1 MLNTIILGP
10 LLLTAFLQ
18 LILGFFVAFWLLG
31 VFSRRSK
38 LDLSAGRGVL
48 EGSFL
53 IGLISARLVYAA
65 TNWNAY
71 VEAPWSVVFFW
82 LPGYYPILGIAIA
95 TVYFI
100 WRIWRIEVST
110 RWAFGRAAL
119 SSVAV
124 TAILIIGINA
134 MVGLF
139 SDPDILRDG
148 DRFPDFR
155 LQSIDGDSVQLADF
169 AGKSVVL
176 NFWATWCGP
185 CRQELSALQI
195 VWDTLPRDSFEIV
208 ALNVGEDASVIGE
221 FLRQTRPAISFEV
234 LLDDN
239 MIVSRHWGVRV
250 LPTTFVLDGLSHIRY
265 SAEGGRDFGHPKI
278 LDRIRVLTAELGTYQ
293 GG

>member
-53 IGLISARLVYAA
+53 IGLISARLAYAA
-65 TNWNAY
+65 ANWNAY

-139 SDPDILRDG
+139 SDPEILRNG
-148 DRFPDFR
+148 DRFPDFA

-176 NFWATWCGP
+176 NFWATWCPP
-185 CRQELSALQI
+185 CRREMPLLNAAHLQYADQGLA
-195 VWDTLPRDSFEIV
+195 VLGLAVNEP
-208 ALNVGEDASVIGE
+208 ASVVQPFID
-221 FLRQTRPAISFEV
+221 TT
-234 LLDDN
+234 
-239 MIVSRHWGVRV
+239 GVQYPILVDMPGGDGRLGSAASILAMLGQKG
-250 LPTTFVLDGLSHIRY
+250 LPTTVF
-265 SAEGGRDFGHPKI
+265 
-278 LDRIRVLTAELGTYQ
+278 LDRNHIIDQLYVGELSWAYLADQITQLWSG
-293 GG
+293 

>member
-1 MLNTIILGP
+1 M
-10 LLLTAFLQ
+10 
-18 LILGFFVAFWLLG
+18 G

-148 DRFPDFR
+148 DRFPDFT

-176 NFWATWCGP
+176 NFWATWCPP
-185 CRQELSALQI
+185 CRREMPLLNAAHLQYADQGLA
-195 VWDTLPRDSFEIV
+195 VLGLAVNEP
-208 ALNVGEDASVIGE
+208 ASVVQPFIDTTGVQYPI
-221 FLRQTRPAISFEV
+221 LVDVPGDHGSLGSSSSILS
-234 LLDDN
+234 LL
-239 MIVSRHWGVRV
+239 GQKG
-250 LPTTFVLDGLSHIRY
+250 LPTTVF
-265 SAEGGRDFGHPKI
+265 
-278 LDRIRVLTAELGTYQ
+278 LDRNHIIDQLYVGELSWAYLADQITQLWSG
-293 GG
+293 

>member
-1 MLNTIILGP
+1 MLNTMTLGP
-10 LLLTAFLQ
+10 LVLTAFLQ
-18 LILGFFVAFWLLG
+18 LIVGFFVAFGLLD
-31 VFSRRSK
+31 VYSRRSK
-38 LDLSAGRGVL
+38 RNLSAGRGIL
-48 EGSFL
+48 ERSCL

-65 TNWNAY
+65 ANWNAY

-148 DRFPDFR
+148 DRFPEFV
-155 LQSIDGDSVQLADF
+155 LQSIDGDTVQLADF
-169 AGKSVVL
+169 SGKPVVL
-176 NFWATWCGP
+176 NFWATWCPP
-185 CRQELSALQI
+185 CRREMPLLNTAHLQFADQGL
-195 VWDTLPRDSFEIV
+195 VVLGLAVNEP
-208 ALNVGEDASVIGE
+208 ASVVQPFID
-221 FLRQTRPAISFEV
+221 TT
-234 LLDDN
+234 
-239 MIVSRHWGVRV
+239 GVQYPILVDMHSSDGRLGSAASILAMLGPKG
-250 LPTTFVLDGLSHIRY
+250 LPTTVF
-265 SAEGGRDFGHPKI
+265 
-278 LDRIRVLTAELGTYQ
+278 LDRNHIIDQLYVGELSWAHLADRITQLWSG
-293 GG
+293 